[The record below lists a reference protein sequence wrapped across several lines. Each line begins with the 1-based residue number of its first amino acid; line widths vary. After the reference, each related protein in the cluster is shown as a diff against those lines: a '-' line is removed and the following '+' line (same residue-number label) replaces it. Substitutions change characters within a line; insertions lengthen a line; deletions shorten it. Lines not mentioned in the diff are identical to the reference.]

1 MLARIGFV
9 TRSGADRH
17 GKQVDWLVLDVVNE
31 TESSPSDLQKLWRIK
46 KAIEDAE
53 ARNAPVAQTSR
64 ADADAQDRARL
75 LRNYAEDRMDTS
87 AKKPKNK

>member
-1 MLARIGFV
+1 
-9 TRSGADRH
+9 
-17 GKQVDWLVLDVVNE
+17 
-31 TESSPSDLQKLWRIK
+31 RIK